1 MPDDGEAK
9 GVDRRT
15 CDRLR
20 GAVELL
26 RDGVEAVARETENVH
41 RELMRRPYAV
51 LARVPVLAGPSRA
64 IELVHGAVA
73 GVAYTSVR
81 AVNQVVATAVVTA
94 LESRDESPAAAGPTA
109 SR

>member
-1 MPDDGEAK
+1 MPDDGEARD
-9 GVDRRT
+9 VDRRT
-15 CDRLR
+15 RDQLR
-20 GAVELL
+20 GAVELV

-51 LARVPVLAGPSRA
+51 LARIPAVAGPSRA
-64 IELVHGAVA
+64 IELFHGAIA
-73 GVAYTSVR
+73 GVAYASVR

-94 LESRDESPAAAGPTA
+94 LVDRDESPAAAGPTP